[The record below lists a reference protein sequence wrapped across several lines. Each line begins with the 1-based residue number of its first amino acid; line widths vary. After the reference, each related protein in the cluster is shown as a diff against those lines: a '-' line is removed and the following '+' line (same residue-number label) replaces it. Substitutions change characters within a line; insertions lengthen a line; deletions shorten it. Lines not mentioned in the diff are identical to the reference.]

1 MKDQSILS
9 HIIHPTSQQSVLK
22 WTHIQQHGRTQ
33 VKILCINRRSFR
45 SVEASTPVSIRLIIK
60 LCRISSISDNILH
73 HVIRMHRGNQVFL
86 FVFSGILSERFHNYV
101 EYYTSQI
108 IEVSP
113 NINKCTPANYQ
124 PITIHRRLS
133 ESIQWWLLYISI
145 KFIAHSKMHLKK
157 ATSKPYTS
165 KNKNVRECVR
175 SSHHQADHQNQQ
187 EEGRM

>member
-9 HIIHPTSQQSVLK
+9 HIIHPTSQQSVVK

-73 HVIRMHRGNQVFL
+73 HVIRMHRGNQVFSVCVQL
-86 FVFSGILSERFHNYV
+86 NSLREIYNYV

-108 IEVSP
+108 IEVKHNNLSP

-133 ESIQWWLLYISI
+133 ESIQWWLLYISL

-157 ATSKPYTS
+157 ATSKPYG
-165 KNKNVRECVR
+165 VWERVR
-175 SSHHQADHQNQQ
+175 SSHHQVNHQKQQ